1 MQVNVN
7 FKVTESA
14 SKEMK
19 KALEESNLSDHVVRV
34 SVEAGGCSG
43 FMYGLG
49 FEEKNQIQTDDIVEN
64 YGDVTVVI
72 DKKSILFLDG
82 ATVDWVEDLNQ
93 RGFKFINPNATK
105 SCGCGKSFQ

>member
-1 MQVNVN
+1 MVKVN
-7 FKVTESA
+7 
-14 SKEMK
+14 
-19 KALEESNLSDHVVRV
+19 DDR
-34 SVEAGGCSG
+34 
-43 FMYGLG
+43 

-93 RGFKFINPNATK
+93 RGFKFINPNAKK